1 MVLISYECIVK
12 AVISMIHLR
21 RPRSPSK
28 VTLNSSF
35 DSSRRDV
42 RIDVCR
48 CRVDVCRCRVDMTK
62 WSNVSD

>member
-21 RPRSPSK
+21 RQRSPSK
-28 VTLNSSF
+28 VTF